1 MTKKTQTLLA
11 VGAGLAIV
19 YLLFKSRSVSTSSSA
34 EEKMKLTCGEGEVPT
49 ETPEGIVCM
58 PAKEAASFDA
68 AAKFRKKNYVDV
80 NSNAFFQTVST
91 RDPRDIKV

>member
-1 MTKKTQTLLA
+1 MTKKTQTILA

-34 EEKMKLTCGEGEVPT
+34 EEKMKLTCAAGEVPT

-58 PAKEAASFDA
+58 PAQAKSFDA
-68 AAKFRKKNYVDV
+68 AERFRKKNYVDV